1 MPVKIVRKYYPRFT
15 SRLHAG
21 CHAAIV
27 EHKPTANWGA
37 RMFWLDD
44 AIGLVASMPGWER
57 LLWALLVEVSM
68 LAWSEQR
75 VSRVCSR
82 RWFISQT
89 LG

>member
-1 MPVKIVRKYYPRFT
+1 
-15 SRLHAG
+15 
-21 CHAAIV
+21 
-27 EHKPTANWGA
+27 
-37 RMFWLDD
+37 MFWLDD